1 MEQML
6 PVQRKKW
13 LHGLDHWCKP
23 MNDEERI
30 SQLYQDMYT
39 AMVNKDEA
47 ELDRVHDDSF
57 VLIHMTGI
65 YQGKREYIQ
74 FIMDGTL
81 NYYSSEKESLDIC
94 LNGDN
99 AKAVG
104 RSRVTAAVFG
114 GGKHTWRLELTFDL
128 KKTEEGWKFHSSRA
142 STY

>member
-6 PVQRKKW
+6 HIQRKKW
-13 LHGLDHWCKP
+13 LHGLNHWCKP
-23 MNDEERI
+23 MNEEERI
-30 SQLYQDMYT
+30 RRLYQDMYT
-39 AMVNKDEA
+39 AMINKDEA
-47 ELDRVHDDSF
+47 ELDRLHDDSF

-65 YQGKREYIQ
+65 HQGKRDYIRS
-74 FIMDGTL
+74 IMGGTL
-81 NYYSSEKESLDIC
+81 NYYSSEKESLDIF

-99 AKAVG
+99 AKVVG

-128 KKTEEGWKFHSSRA
+128 KKIDEGWKFYRASA